1 MTASTNPLSSF
12 EELLLQNEA
21 VFQSFFFFKYTEL
34 TLYLLVRDAVN
45 TNQKTSNYQ
54 GNLGNRAFKIS
65 GKKTAEGIT

>member
-21 VFQSFFFFKYTEL
+21 VFQSFFFKYTEL
-34 TLYLLVRDAVN
+34 TLYLLVRDAVS

-54 GNLGNRAFKIS
+54 GNLGNRALKIS
-65 GKKTAEGIT
+65 GKKTAEGIR